1 MKRCAPPDPHTIAS
15 GRAQLLRAIDQI
27 RAVVRH
33 DARLEQR
40 LLWLEQISAQLSEA
54 RQAASRMASAAEQAE
69 LELMVQRIIAAL
81 AEAARSYCQ
90 LWIARTVVLD
100 RIEAL
105 VAGPGRTAPDARP
118 DTRNAAE
125 QAPES
130 PAPSGLVAAVPA
142 EAKRAQANLSPDQV
156 RALLG

>member
-1 MKRCAPPDPHTIAS
+1 MKRCAPPDPDAIAS

-27 RAVVRH
+27 RAAVRH

-54 RQAASRMASAAEQAE
+54 GHATRRMASTAEQAE
-69 LELMVQRIIAAL
+69 FEHMVQRIIAAL
-81 AEAARSYCQ
+81 EEAAQFYCRLQ
-90 LWIARTVVLD
+90 IARTAVFD

-105 VAGPGRTAPDARP
+105 IAGPGWTAADAGG
-118 DTRNAAE
+118 AAE
-125 QAPES
+125 RDPGS
-130 PAPSGLVAAVPA
+130 PTPSGMVAAVPD
-142 EAKRAQANLSPDQV
+142 EARRAQANLTPDQV

>member
-1 MKRCAPPDPHTIAS
+1 MKRCAPPDPDDIAS

-40 LLWLEQISAQLSEA
+40 LLWLEQISEQLSEA
-54 RQAASRMASAAEQAE
+54 RQATSRMASAVEQAE
-69 LELMVQRIIAAL
+69 LEYMVQRIISAL

-105 VAGPGRTAPDARP
+105 VAGPGRTAPDAKS
-118 DTRNAAE
+118 AAE
-125 QAPES
+125 RGLES
-130 PAPSGLVAAVPA
+130 PAPSGLVAAVPG
-142 EAKRAQANLSPDQV
+142 EAKRAQANLTPDQI

>member
-1 MKRCAPPDPHTIAS
+1 MKRCAPPDPDDIAS
-15 GRAQLLRAIDQI
+15 GRTQLLRAIDQI
-27 RAVVRH
+27 RAAVRR

-54 RQAASRMASAAEQAE
+54 GLATRRMTTAAERAE
-69 LELMVQRIIAAL
+69 FEHMVQRIIAAL
-81 AEAARSYCQ
+81 EEAAHSYCQ
-90 LWIARTVVLD
+90 LQIARTAIFD

-105 VAGPGRTAPDARP
+105 VAGSDRMAPDAGTAAKREP
-118 DTRNAAE
+118 D
-125 QAPES
+125 S

-142 EAKRAQANLSPDQV
+142 EARRAQANLTPDQV